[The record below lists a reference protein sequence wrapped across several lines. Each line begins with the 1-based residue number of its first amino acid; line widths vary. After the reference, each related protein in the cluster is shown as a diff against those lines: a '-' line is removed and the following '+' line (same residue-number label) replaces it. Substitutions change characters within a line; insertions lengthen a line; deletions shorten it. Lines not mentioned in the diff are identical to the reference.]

1 MPISFNEVPSTL
13 RVPWFYAEFDSSRA
27 VSGPQAQAYRVMIV
41 GQMLGAG
48 IATPETP
55 YRVTSKDRA
64 DELFGVGSQLA
75 SMCDA
80 YFRANNITETW
91 AVALEDDAVSGVKA
105 SGKFAIT
112 GAATESG
119 VVNLYIGDR
128 RVRVAVAVDDTAATV
143 ATALRAAIDADTSLL
158 VDDSGSDGDVV
169 VTAKNAGAEGL
180 GLDLRHSYNW
190 GEKIPAGLGCT
201 VTPMASGAGNPDIQ
215 DALDVMVDEQWHVI
229 IHPYTDASNLG
240 AVDVDLERRWG
251 PMAQNDGHAF
261 SAANLAYADLAALGS
276 ALNSKHLT
284 VIGAS
289 SFPTPPWEIAASVG
303 GVVAKHG
310 SIDPARPFQ
319 TLTLPGVLPPL
330 REERLMF
337 TERNLLLYDG
347 ISTLNVD
354 SGGVVHVERLISTYQ
369 TNAGGADDT
378 AFLDVTTKLTLSYL
392 RWDFRNHFLRKY
404 PRHKLAS
411 DGTRYGP
418 GQAIITPKIAKA
430 EAINK
435 FREWEYIGLVEDADQ
450 FKADLIVERN
460 ISDPNR
466 LDFLLPTN
474 LVNGFIVGAA
484 QIQFLL

>member
-1 MPISFNEVPSTL
+1 
-13 RVPWFYAEFDSSRA
+13 
-27 VSGPQAQAYRVMIV
+27 
-41 GQMLGAG
+41 
-48 IATPETP
+48 
-55 YRVTSKDRA
+55 
-64 DELFGVGSQLA
+64 
-75 SMCDA
+75 
-80 YFRANNITETW
+80 
-91 AVALEDDAVSGVKA
+91 
-105 SGKFAIT
+105 
-112 GAATESG
+112 
-119 VVNLYIGDR
+119 
-128 RVRVAVAVDDTAATV
+128 
-143 ATALRAAIDADTSLL
+143 
-158 VDDSGSDGDVV
+158 
-169 VTAKNAGAEGL
+169 
-180 GLDLRHSYNW
+180 
-190 GEKIPAGLGCT
+190 
-201 VTPMASGAGNPDIQ
+201 
-215 DALDVMVDEQWHVI
+215 
-229 IHPYTDASNLG
+229 
-240 AVDVDLERRWG
+240 
-251 PMAQNDGHAF
+251 MAQNDGHAF

-289 SFPTPPWEIAASVG
+289 SFPTPPWEIAAAVG

-450 FKADLIVERN
+450 FKAELIVERN
-460 ISDPNR
+460 VSDPNR